1 MHKIDSPRSASA
13 DTARPFSKTGEI
25 LLRIDRG
32 NKFPARREG
41 GRGIGGVDYAPIS
54 RLKRPRRVPVGPTWS
69 PLSIRSLGIGRF
81 DDGAVEVVADLD
93 NDIGL
98 IADPFKNPG
107 GNLRDKFIRRR
118 DSRTRLLAKAI
129 LIPWDENVR

>member
-1 MHKIDSPRSASA
+1 MD
-13 DTARPFSKTGEI
+13 
-25 LLRIDRG
+25 
-32 NKFPARREG
+32 KFLEVG
-41 GRGIGGVDYAPIS
+41 GGSAPIM
-54 RLKRPRRVPVGPTWS
+54 RRFLALVQARYQEDTEFGNRTAVP
-69 PLSIRSLGIGRF
+69 
-81 DDGAVEVVADLD
+81 EVVADLD

-107 GNLRDKFIRRR
+107 ENLRDKFIRRR

>member
-69 PLSIRSLGIGRF
+69 PLSIRGIRSLGIGRF
-81 DDGAVEVVADLD
+81 DGGAIEVVADLD

-98 IADPFKNPG
+98 IADPFKNSEEEG
-107 GNLRDKFIRRR
+107 KFTGQIY
-118 DSRTRLLAKAI
+118 
-129 LIPWDENVR
+129 

>member
-1 MHKIDSPRSASA
+1 MDKFLEVGGGSAPIMRRFLA
-13 DTARPFSKTGEI
+13 LVQARYREDTE
-25 LLRIDRG
+25 LRIRFG
-32 NKFPARREG
+32 NRTA
-41 GRGIGGVDYAPIS
+41 
-54 RLKRPRRVPVGPTWS
+54 VP
-69 PLSIRSLGIGRF
+69 
-81 DDGAVEVVADLD
+81 EVVADLD

-107 GNLRDKFIRRR
+107 ENLRDKFIRRR

>member
-1 MHKIDSPRSASA
+1 MEINSPR
-13 DTARPFSKTGEI
+13 G
-25 LLRIDRG
+25 G
-32 NKFPARREG
+32 REG
-41 GRGIGGVDYAPIS
+41 GGSGASIT
-54 RLKRPRRVPVGPTWS
+54 RRFLASNVPAVS
-69 PLSIRSLGIGRF
+69 PLAQPGPRYRYRGIRSLGIGRF
-81 DDGAVEVVADLD
+81 DGGAIEVVADLD